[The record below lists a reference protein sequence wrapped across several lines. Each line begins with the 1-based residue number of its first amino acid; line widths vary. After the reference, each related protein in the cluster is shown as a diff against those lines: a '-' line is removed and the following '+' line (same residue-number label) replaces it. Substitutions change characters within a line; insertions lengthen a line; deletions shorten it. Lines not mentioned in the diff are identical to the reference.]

1 MKRTVLVTGGFDPL
15 HSGHIAYFKEA
26 KKLGD
31 KLIVG
36 VNTDE
41 WLVRKKGRSFMPFHE
56 RVGIIKELSMV
67 DKVISFNDSDDT
79 ACQAIFHT
87 MCTNS
92 GKVIFANGGDRTNTN
107 IPEMKIYGDHS
118 SVELVFGVGG
128 ENKMNSSSWILQNWT
143 APKVNRDWGYYR
155 ELYKGEDFQVKELVI
170 NPHSKLSMQRHEH
183 RSETWNIVH
192 GKAHLKCSNSTVN
205 PFDGCVVYELHPNNP
220 VDVPKH
226 TWHQGCNDSD
236 EPAHIVEIWKGKT
249 ELLTEA
255 DIERY
260 DIE

>member
-1 MKRTVLVTGGFDPL
+1 MTTVLVTGGFDPI
-15 HSGHIAYFKEA
+15 HSGHIQLFTEA
-26 KKLGD
+26 KKLGT

-36 VNTDE
+36 VNSDD
-41 WLVRKKGRSFMPFHE
+41 WLARKKGRSFMSFEE
-56 RVGIIKELSMV
+56 RVNIIRNLKMV
-67 DKVISFNDSDDT
+67 DKVVAVDDADDT

-92 GKVIFANGGDRTNTN
+92 GKIIFANGGDRNSETT
-107 IPEMKIYGDHS
+107 PEMKMYGDHS
-118 SVELVFGVGG
+118 GVEFVFGVGG
-128 ENKMNSSSWILQNWT
+128 DSKKNSSSWILQNWT

-170 NPHSKLSMQRHEH
+170 NPHSKLTMQRHEH

-192 GKAHLKCSNSTVN
+192 GKAHLKCSHSTTN

-220 VDVPKH
+220 VDVPKL

-236 EPAHIVEIWKGKT
+236 KPAHIVEIWKGKT
-249 ELLTEA
+249 ELLSEE
-255 DIERY
+255 DIERL
-260 DIE
+260 DES